1 MARTVSDAELAARI
15 RRQNREGS
23 QRRREKQRD
32 QGKVQLGGLWIPAP
46 TKQRLE
52 TLAAN
57 AGMPLSEVVALA
69 IERLDSAE
77 VDATAH
83 LMSSPTNAARLMEA
97 IHDHRAGRNMR
108 ARELPPDAD

>member
-1 MARTVSDAELAARI
+1 MARTVSDAQLAARI

-32 QGKVQLGGLWIPAP
+32 QGKVQLGGLWIPAA

-52 TLAAN
+52 ALAAN

-83 LMSSPTNAARLMEA
+83 LTSSPTNAARLMDA
-97 IHDHRAGRNMR
+97 INDHRAGRNMQV
-108 ARELPPDAD
+108 RELPPDAD